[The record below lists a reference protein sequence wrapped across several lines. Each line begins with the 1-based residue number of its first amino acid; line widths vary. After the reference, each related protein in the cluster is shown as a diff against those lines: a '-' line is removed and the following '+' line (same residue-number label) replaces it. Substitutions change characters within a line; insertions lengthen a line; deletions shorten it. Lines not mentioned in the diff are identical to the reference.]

1 MIIPIIRAIVIIA
14 IIAVIL
20 FTAYKIYEDPD
31 IVNLKDPDEVSNKEL
46 SEKYLDVLE
55 RGFNKLKESI
65 PAERLWSSAII
76 GLLIL
81 VAIYF
86 GLELR
91 RKKKSEKSP
100 LEVLKERYAKGE
112 ISKEEFEAKK
122 KNLE

>member
-1 MIIPIIRAIVIIA
+1 M
-14 IIAVIL
+14 
-20 FTAYKIYEDPD
+20 
-31 IVNLKDPDEVSNKEL
+31 NLKDPDEVSNKEL

>member
-1 MIIPIIRAIVIIA
+1 MKIPIIRAIVIITLIA
-14 IIAVIL
+14 ILLV
-20 FTAYKIYEDPD
+20 TAYKIYEDPD

-122 KNLE
+122 KDLE

>member
-1 MIIPIIRAIVIIA
+1 MIISIIKAIVIIA

-55 RGFNKLKESI
+55 RGFNKLKEVI

-86 GLELR
+86 GLELL
-91 RKKKSEKSP
+91 RKKKS
-100 LEVLKERYAKGE
+100 
-112 ISKEEFEAKK
+112 
-122 KNLE
+122 KNS